1 MSIGTAKPS
10 SSELSEVKHFFVDE
24 FPVTSHITA
33 ADFETLA
40 LQYLN
45 QILQLSSAAVVCGGT
60 GLYIKALTDG
70 LDSMPPIDEG
80 IAAEV
85 NNMYREN
92 GLDWLQQAV
101 QQEDPQFY
109 AQAEVNNP
117 ARLLRALVFVR
128 STGTSITHFRSG
140 QQKDRPYHFVRVALE
155 LPRQELYKRIDQ
167 RVDQMMEQGLL
178 EEVKELYPL
187 RTLKNL
193 QTVGYSELFGY
204 LDGSYSLEAAVSKI
218 KQHTRNYA
226 KRQLTWFRK
235 DLQMTW
241 LQADQDN
248 LIGKILSLK

>member
-10 SSELSEVKHFFVDE
+10 AQELAEVKHFFVDE
-24 FPVTSHITA
+24 FPVTTHITA

-40 LQYLN
+40 LGYLS
-45 QILQLSSAAVVCGGT
+45 QIFQSSTTAVVCGGT

-70 LDSMPPIDEG
+70 LDSMPPIDAN

-85 NNMYREN
+85 NKAYHNS

-101 QQEDPQFY
+101 RQEDPQFY
-109 AQAEVNNP
+109 TQAEVSNP
-117 ARLLRALVFVR
+117 ARLLRALVFIR
-128 STGTSITHFRSG
+128 STGTSITHFRLG
-140 QQKDRPYHFVRVALE
+140 QQKDRPYHFIRVGLD
-155 LPRQELYKRIDQ
+155 LPRQELYTRIDQ
-167 RVDQMMEQGLL
+167 RVDQMMQQGLL

-187 RTLKNL
+187 RRLKNL

-204 LDGSYSLEAAVSKI
+204 LAGSCGLSDAVAKI

-235 DLQMTW
+235 DPQMHW
-241 LQADQDN
+241 LQADEDD